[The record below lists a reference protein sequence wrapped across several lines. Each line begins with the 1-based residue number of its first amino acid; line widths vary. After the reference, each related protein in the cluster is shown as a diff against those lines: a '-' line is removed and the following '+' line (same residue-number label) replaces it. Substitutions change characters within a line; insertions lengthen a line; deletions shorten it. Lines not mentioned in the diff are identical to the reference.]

1 MGSQHS
7 FSLAIG
13 APAMSMMKVRAS
25 FGGMRAE
32 SGRGAAAVPGGSPGV
47 AVALARRNHCAC
59 EQREANAACEA

>member
-1 MGSQHS
+1 
-7 FSLAIG
+7 
-13 APAMSMMKVRAS
+13 MSMMKVRAS